1 MLLNSKITYRIFCLV
16 ARNSALVSFYD
27 YLWEKSSVYHI
38 ETEDIQLAAAFQ
50 EFQRYTMLCRN
61 NFSYSLLDLKPAAK
75 ISAKVAQELSE
86 QFNPDRYEQV
96 EKQIK
101 DFFDGPKFLSIMEE
115 IDEIEEKKLHLN
127 QEQYN

>member
-1 MLLNSKITYRIFCLV
+1 MKPV
-16 ARNSALVSFYD
+16 A
-27 YLWEKSSVYHI
+27 K
-38 ETEDIQLAAAFQ
+38 
-50 EFQRYTMLCRN
+50 
-61 NFSYSLLDLKPAAK
+61 K
-75 ISAKVAQELSE
+75 SAKVAQELSE

-127 QEQYN
+127 MEQYN

>member
-1 MLLNSKITYRIFCLV
+1 
-16 ARNSALVSFYD
+16 
-27 YLWEKSSVYHI
+27 
-38 ETEDIQLAAAFQ
+38 
-50 EFQRYTMLCRN
+50 MLCRKI
-61 NFSYSLLDLKPAAK
+61 FSNSLLDLKPAAK

-101 DFFDGPKFLSIMEE
+101 DFLDGPKFLSIMEE

-127 QEQYN
+127 MEQYN